1 MEISR
6 KQLIEEQRLRMLL
19 RRALIVEKKKERKAV
34 LKEEEML
41 RKLIRSAI
49 LAEAKNTSIPHRSTG
64 INVLEDLLK
73 KIIPQLEPEYRKLTT
88 SEEQRDSF
96 RAHIISAVQN
106 TLAPTR
112 ATDEADAEQN
122 EKFIDVELEEVDLME
137 AYELEEVEMEV
148 GGDEGIDIE
157 VDDETEE
164 GDEEGFIDIETDGA
178 GGLEEPEEPSEEEQF
193 GLEGEDETGRN
204 LAFVAF
210 NKIEKSITEAYDT
223 LSDDED
229 KELFYDYLLTNL
241 KLYFDKFE
249 EELQADLPEPT
260 TTEYE
265 QEKDKLDAA
274 PTEEEG
280 EEGGEAEDTEGGD
293 DELDLEL

>member
-6 KQLIEEQRLRMLL
+6 KQLIEEQKLRMLL

-34 LKEEEML
+34 LKEEKML
-41 RKLIRSAI
+41 RKLVRSAI
-49 LAEAKNTSIPHRSTG
+49 LAEAANTAIPHRSTG

-73 KIIPQLEPEYRKLTT
+73 KIIPQLEPEFRKLTT

-112 ATDEADAEQN
+112 ATDEADDEQDK
-122 EKFIDVELEEVDLME
+122 KFIDVELEEVDLME
-137 AYELEEVEMEV
+137 AFELEEVEVEV
-148 GGDEGIDIE
+148 GGEEVIDIE
-157 VDDETEE
+157 VDDEAEA
-164 GDEEGFIDIETDGA
+164 GDEEEFIDIETDGA
-178 GGLEEPEEPSEEEQF
+178 GELEEPEEPSEEDQF

-229 KELFYDYLLTNL
+229 KALFYDYLLTNL

-249 EELQADLPEPT
+249 EELKADLPEPT
-260 TTEYE
+260 TAEYE
-265 QEKDKLDAA
+265 KEKDKLDSE

-280 EEGGEAEDTEGGD
+280 EEGSETEDTEGGD

>member
-1 MEISR
+1 
-6 KQLIEEQRLRMLL
+6 
-19 RRALIVEKKKERKAV
+19 
-34 LKEEEML
+34 
-41 RKLIRSAI
+41 
-49 LAEAKNTSIPHRSTG
+49 
-64 INVLEDLLK
+64 
-73 KIIPQLEPEYRKLTT
+73 
-88 SEEQRDSF
+88 
-96 RAHIISAVQN
+96 VQN

-112 ATDEADAEQN
+112 ATEEADEEEN
-122 EKFIDVELEEVDLME
+122 KKFIDVELEEVDLTE
-137 AYELEEVEMEV
+137 AYELDEVEMEV
-148 GGDEGIDIE
+148 GGDEDVDIE
-157 VDDETEE
+157 VDDETQE
-164 GDEEGFIDIETDGA
+164 GDEEGFIDIEADGVEDKEA
-178 GGLEEPEEPSEEEQF
+178 NSEEPSEEEQF

-204 LAFVAF
+204 LAFIAF

-265 QEKDKLDAA
+265 QEKDKLDAE

-280 EEGGEAEDTEGGD
+280 EEGGETEDTEGGD